1 MKRLLLAGGGQ
12 VHALVLRD
20 LAQRRLTGID
30 VVLVTPS
37 NQLRYSGMLP
47 GWVAGHYGLSDLTID
62 LAPLADAAGA
72 RLILAQ
78 LRKLDLANRI
88 ALTDGGQAIDFD
100 VLSIAT
106 GAVVDIDA
114 IDGARQHALPLRP
127 FEQFIGG
134 WERIVQNADAA
145 SETFRLT
152 VVGAG
157 AAGVEMALAA
167 SYRAR
172 KMRLPMRVRLL
183 TGGVPLLPGHGDRA
197 RSLMHAMLAKG
208 GVQLLDATAQRVE
221 SGAVITRDDQR
232 FVTDATLIATG
243 ANAPDWLRSTQL
255 ALDDGGFI
263 AVNSHLQSI
272 SHSFVFAA
280 GDVATLTET
289 PRAKS
294 GVYAVR
300 AAKPLA
306 GNLITA
312 ITGEPLGVFTPQRR
326 ALYLISTGPKHAI
339 ASWGRWGFAG
349 RWVWRW
355 KNGIDRD
362 YISKLRRPITRRI
375 SR

>member
-20 LAQRRLTGID
+20 LARRRLTGID

-37 NQLRYSGMLP
+37 SQLRYSGMLP
-47 GWVAGHYGLSDLTID
+47 GWVAGHYALRDLTVE
-62 LAPLADAAGA
+62 LAPLARAAGA
-72 RLILAQ
+72 RLIAAQ
-78 LRKLDLANRI
+78 VQKVDLANRI
-88 ALTDGGQAIDFD
+88 ALTDGGGAIDFD

-114 IDGARQHALPLRP
+114 IGGARQHGLPLRP
-127 FEQFIGG
+127 FEHFIGG
-134 WERIVQNADAA
+134 WERIVRNAEAA
-145 SETFRLT
+145 SEIFRLT

-157 AAGVEMALAA
+157 AAGVEIALAA
-167 SYRAR
+167 CYRAVT
-172 KMRLPMRVRLL
+172 MRLPMRVQLL

-197 RSLMHAMLAKG
+197 RSLMHAALANS
-208 GVQLLDATAQRVE
+208 GVQLIDAAAQRVE
-221 SGAVITRDDQR
+221 SDAVITREER
-232 FVTDATLIATG
+232 LLTNATLIATG
-243 ANAPDWLRSTQL
+243 ANAPEWLRGTHL
-255 ALDDGGFI
+255 ALDDRGFI

-280 GDVATLTET
+280 GDVATLIET
-289 PRAKS
+289 PRTKS

-306 GNLITA
+306 SNLIAA
-312 ITGEPLGVFTPQRR
+312 IRGQPLHVFTPQRT

-339 ASWGRWGFAG
+339 ASWGRWGWAG

-355 KNGIDRD
+355 KNSIDRG
-362 YISKLRRPITRRI
+362 YIAKLRRPTI
-375 SR
+375 